1 MTMRYML
8 DTDVASYVIRG
19 MDATLNRRVMAHAG
33 RLCMSAVTYHE
44 LLYGARRRGS
54 TRLLETINVLT
65 ELVPVVDFSS
75 DAAARSARIRATL
88 DAKGQT
94 IGVMDTLI
102 AANALSAGCTLVTNN
117 TDHFS
122 RITGLSFE
130 NWVSKGEK

>member
-19 MDATLNRRVMAHAG
+19 MDTALNHRVTAHAG

-54 TRLLETINVLT
+54 KRLLETIKALA

-75 DAAARSARIRATL
+75 DAAGRAARIRATL
-88 DAKGQT
+88 DEKGQT

-102 AANALSAGCTLVTNN
+102 AANALSTGCTLVTNN

-122 RITGLSFE
+122 RIPGLSFE
-130 NWVSKGEK
+130 NWASNGGK